1 MMRAKQAVVVRNQF
15 ANKNA
20 RGVAKGSIKYFVE
33 KYVTRPEAVE
43 PLVVDDNQQ
52 ADYLQLVDDLHRPD
66 DLSAQARLNE
76 QLKYDGVAF
85 NAGSLAMSRQEQIK
99 AGNRAQA
106 AYDRG
111 ATVRQMVLSFDSQ
124 WLSEQG
130 ILDEQRAVWHRGD
143 FAGHVDEL
151 RLRQVVQSGMERFF
165 AQTKMKEPE
174 YVAAVQVDTSHV
186 HVHLVTWDEDPS
198 VVNDRGQVNGYQ
210 KDALRSGVIQRSKE
224 TTPYAQPTAVV
235 QAVAA
240 VKEQN
245 ARFERTS
252 LDHLVNQ
259 AAQYPSEQ
267 SVTSYLQTLS
277 RYEAQQLS
285 GDGWRAMSRQIQAD
299 LAATGTV
306 QTVKPQQDPGPR
318 RAALQNKAFAG
329 ALNIRQEMQEF
340 NEASVAGLVDPTAWA
355 VKQAM
360 NTEWQ
365 HQMLQVEKYR
375 QFQRPQT
382 AALYRRHEKELKAR
396 REALLKRRED
406 LLQRAPNNRV
416 AAQAAHRALADPA
429 VLVVL
434 KQNEPD
440 KPLHQTKAYQEL
452 SRLQTD
458 LKYPLSTDT
467 LNLLKHRKN
476 DDGQTESLV
485 ETLSRNQQVPVAG
498 TQRTQPGW
506 WQEYWAYL
514 ADLDEYQM
522 DAVTWG
528 GLSATQLQLSGENAT
543 WVTVPPATQSIYER
557 TAPQNTPAVMAVDA
571 HQLVDDFEQLK
582 PVIQTQVKQQHKQRT
597 VRLQNAYRYFQDTA
611 QTVPDWMNDALR
623 DWNVQHRQLP
633 DQATTGATMTPPD
646 PDPAPAVGY
655 QLPDQQRDR
664 LVQKHLRTLRNL
676 QHQEQQ
682 NEGLDR

>member
-1 MMRAKQAVVVRNQF
+1 MEAKQAVVVRNQF

-99 AGNRAQA
+99 AGDRAQA

-130 ILDEQRAVWHRGD
+130 ILDEQRSVWHRGD

-198 VVNDRGQVNGYQ
+198 VINDRGQVNGYQ

-252 LDHLVNQ
+252 LDHLVEQ

-299 LAATGTV
+299 LAATGTA

-318 RAALQNKAFAG
+318 RAARQNKAFEG

-382 AALYRRHEKELKAR
+382 AALYHRHEKELKAR

-429 VLVVL
+429 VLAVL

-498 TQRTQPGW
+498 TQRTQPSW

-528 GLSATQLQLSGENAT
+528 GMSATQLQLSGENAT
-543 WVTVPPATQSIYER
+543 WVAVPPATQSIYER

-571 HQLVDDFEQLK
+571 HQLVDDFDQLK
-582 PVIQTQVKQQHKQRT
+582 PVIQSQVKQQHKQRT

-633 DQATTGATMTPPD
+633 DQATTGPTVTPPD

>member
-1 MMRAKQAVVVRNQF
+1 MKAKQAVVVRNQF

-85 NAGSLAMSRQEQIK
+85 NAGSLAMSRSEQIK
-99 AGNRAQA
+99 AGDRAQA

-130 ILDEQRAVWHRGD
+130 ILDEQRSVWHRGD

-198 VVNDRGQVNGYQ
+198 VVDDRGQVNGYQ

-252 LDHLVNQ
+252 LDHLVDQ

-306 QTVKPQQDPGPR
+306 QDVKPQQDPGPR
-318 RAALQNKAFAG
+318 RAARQNKAFAG

-382 AALYRRHEKELKAR
+382 AALYHRHEKELKAR
-396 REALLKRRED
+396 REALLKRRKD

-429 VLVVL
+429 VLAVL

-528 GLSATQLQLSGENAT
+528 GMSATQLQLSGENAT

-571 HQLVDDFEQLK
+571 HQLVDDFDQLK

-597 VRLQNAYRYFQDTA
+597 VRLQNAYRYFQDTD

-633 DQATTGATMTPPD
+633 DQATAGPTLTPPD

>member
-1 MMRAKQAVVVRNQF
+1 MKAKQVVVVRNQF

-85 NAGSLAMSRQEQIK
+85 NAGSLAMSRREQIK
-99 AGNRAQA
+99 AGDRAQA

-130 ILDEQRAVWHRGD
+130 ILDEQRVVWHRGD

-165 AQTKMKEPE
+165 AQTKMKQPE

-252 LDHLVNQ
+252 LDHLVDQ

-285 GDGWRAMSRQIQAD
+285 GDGWREMSRQIQAD
-299 LAATGTV
+299 LAETGTA
-306 QTVKPQQDPGPR
+306 QAVKPQQDPGPQ
-318 RAALQNKAFAG
+318 RAARQNQAFAG
-329 ALNIRQEMQEF
+329 ALDIRQEMQEF

-382 AALYRRHEKELKAR
+382 AALYHRHEQELKAR

-406 LLQRAPNNRV
+406 LLQWAPNNRV

-429 VLVVL
+429 VLEVL

-506 WQEYWAYL
+506 WREYWAYL

-528 GLSATQLQLSGENAT
+528 GMSATQLQLSGENAT
-543 WVTVPPATQSIYER
+543 WVAVPPATQSIYER

-571 HQLVDDFEQLK
+571 HQLVDDFDQLK

-597 VRLQNAYRYFQDTA
+597 VRLQNAYRYFQDTD

-633 DQATTGATMTPPD
+633 DQATAGPTMTPSD
-646 PDPAPAVGY
+646 PDPAPVVGY

-682 NEGLDR
+682 SEGLDR

>member
-1 MMRAKQAVVVRNQF
+1 
-15 ANKNA
+15 
-20 RGVAKGSIKYFVE
+20 
-33 KYVTRPEAVE
+33 
-43 PLVVDDNQQ
+43 
-52 ADYLQLVDDLHRPD
+52 
-66 DLSAQARLNE
+66 
-76 QLKYDGVAF
+76 
-85 NAGSLAMSRQEQIK
+85 
-99 AGNRAQA
+99 
-106 AYDRG
+106 
-111 ATVRQMVLSFDSQ
+111 
-124 WLSEQG
+124 
-130 ILDEQRAVWHRGD
+130 
-143 FAGHVDEL
+143 
-151 RLRQVVQSGMERFF
+151 MERFF
-165 AQTKMKEPE
+165 AQTKMKQPE

-198 VVNDRGQVNGYQ
+198 VINDRGQVNGYQ

-252 LDHLVNQ
+252 LDHLVDQ

-299 LAATGTV
+299 LAETGTA

-318 RAALQNKAFAG
+318 RAARQNKAFEG
-329 ALNIRQEMQEF
+329 ALSIRQEMQEF

-382 AALYRRHEKELKAR
+382 AALYHRHEKELKAR

-429 VLVVL
+429 VLAVL

-498 TQRTQPGW
+498 TQHTQPGW

-528 GLSATQLQLSGENAT
+528 GMSAIQLQLSGENAT
-543 WVTVPPATQSIYER
+543 WVAVPPATQSVYER

-571 HQLVDDFEQLK
+571 HQLVDDFDQLK

-623 DWNVQHRQLP
+623 DWSVQHRQLP
-633 DQATTGATMTPPD
+633 DQGSTGPTMTPPD
-646 PDPAPAVGY
+646 PDPTPAVGY

>member
-1 MMRAKQAVVVRNQF
+1 MEAKQAVVVRNQF

-85 NAGSLAMSRQEQIK
+85 NAGSLAMSRREQIK
-99 AGNRAQA
+99 AGDRAQA

-130 ILDEQRAVWHRGD
+130 ILDEQRTVWHRGD

-198 VVNDRGQVNGYQ
+198 VINDRGQINGYQ

-252 LDHLVNQ
+252 LDHLVDQ

-285 GDGWRAMSRQIQAD
+285 GDGWREMSRQIQAD
-299 LAATGTV
+299 LAESGIV
-306 QTVKPQQDPGPR
+306 QDVKPQQDPGPR
-318 RAALQNKAFAG
+318 RAARQNKAFAG

-340 NEASVAGLVDPTAWA
+340 NEASTAGLVDPTAWA

-382 AALYRRHEKELKAR
+382 AALYHRHEKELKAR

-429 VLVVL
+429 VLAVL

-528 GLSATQLQLSGENAT
+528 GMSATQLQLSGENAT
-543 WVTVPPATQSIYER
+543 WVGVPSVTQSIYER

-571 HQLVDDFEQLK
+571 HQLVDDFDQLK

-597 VRLQNAYRYFQDTA
+597 VRLQNAYRYFQDTD
-611 QTVPDWMNDALR
+611 QPVPDWMNDALR

-633 DQATTGATMTPPD
+633 DQATTGPTVTPPD

-682 NEGLDR
+682 NEGLER

>member
-1 MMRAKQAVVVRNQF
+1 MKAKQAVVVRNQF

-85 NAGSLAMSRQEQIK
+85 NAGSLAMSRSEQIK
-99 AGNRAQA
+99 AGDRAQA

-130 ILDEQRAVWHRGD
+130 ILDEQRSVWHRGD

-252 LDHLVNQ
+252 LDHLVDQ

-306 QTVKPQQDPGPR
+306 QDVKPQQDPGPR
-318 RAALQNKAFAG
+318 RAARQNKAFAG
-329 ALNIRQEMQEF
+329 ALGIRQEMQEF

-382 AALYRRHEKELKAR
+382 AALYHRHEQELKAR

-429 VLVVL
+429 VLEVL

-528 GLSATQLQLSGENAT
+528 GMSATQLQLSGENAT

-571 HQLVDDFEQLK
+571 HQLVDDFDQLK

-597 VRLQNAYRYFQDTA
+597 VRLQNAYRYFQDTD

-633 DQATTGATMTPPD
+633 EQATAGPTLTPPD

-682 NEGLDR
+682 SEGLER

>member
-1 MMRAKQAVVVRNQF
+1 MKAKQAVVVRNQF

-85 NAGSLAMSRQEQIK
+85 NAGSLAMSRSEQIK
-99 AGNRAQA
+99 AGDRAQA

-130 ILDEQRAVWHRGD
+130 ILDEQRSVWHRGD

-198 VVNDRGQVNGYQ
+198 VINDRGQVNGYQ

-252 LDHLVNQ
+252 LDHLVDQ

-306 QTVKPQQDPGPR
+306 QDVKPQQDPGPR
-318 RAALQNKAFAG
+318 RAARQNKAFAG

-382 AALYRRHEKELKAR
+382 AALYHRHEQELKAR

-429 VLVVL
+429 VLEVL

-528 GLSATQLQLSGENAT
+528 GMSATQLQLSGENAT

-571 HQLVDDFEQLK
+571 HQLVDDFDQLK

-597 VRLQNAYRYFQDTA
+597 VRLQNAYRYFQDTD

-633 DQATTGATMTPPD
+633 DQATAGPTLTPPD

>member
-1 MMRAKQAVVVRNQF
+1 MEAKQAVVVRNQF

-99 AGNRAQA
+99 AGDRAQA

-130 ILDEQRAVWHRGD
+130 ILDEQRSVWHRGD

-198 VVNDRGQVNGYQ
+198 VINDRGQVNGYQ

-235 QAVAA
+235 QDVAA

-252 LDHLVNQ
+252 LDHLVDQ

-285 GDGWRAMSRQIQAD
+285 GDGWREMSRQIQAD

-306 QTVKPQQDPGPR
+306 QAVKPQPDPGPR
-318 RAALQNKAFAG
+318 RAARQNQAFEG

-382 AALYRRHEKELKAR
+382 AALYHRHEKELKAR

-416 AAQAAHRALADPA
+416 AAQAAYRALADPA
-429 VLVVL
+429 VLAVL
-434 KQNEPD
+434 KQSEPD
-440 KPLHQTKAYQEL
+440 KPLHQIKAYQEL

-528 GLSATQLQLSGENAT
+528 GMSATQLQLSGENAT
-543 WVTVPPATQSIYER
+543 WVGIPPVTQSIYER

-571 HQLVDDFEQLK
+571 HQLVDDFDQLK
-582 PVIQTQVKQQHKQRT
+582 PVIQNQVKQQHKQRT
-597 VRLQNAYRYFQDTA
+597 VRLQNAYRYFQDTD

-623 DWNVQHRQLP
+623 DWNAQHRQLP
-633 DQATTGATMTPPD
+633 DQAPTGPTLTPPD

-682 NEGLDR
+682 NEELDR